1 MLPVIAALLPF
12 LGSLYR
18 FRGSLTLHVLALQ
31 HQVAVYKQ
39 TVHHP
44 RLRPSDR
51 LSGLAIASVARLAS
65 HPSVCPATHG
75 DRVAARSDFAIIGGA

>member
-44 RLRPSDR
+44 RLRPSDCLFWAGYR
-51 LSGLAIASVARLAS
+51 
-65 HPSVCPATHG
+65 VCGPAG
-75 DRVAARSDFAIIGGA
+75 KPP